1 MIRGSLGSQGR
12 LQHCC
17 SIGRTGTLG
26 RLGRLVCFLLVL
38 CILGCG
44 GKQEEV
50 KGPLASDIRTELVS
64 DSVGHK
70 VGEGLAY
77 ATISIESPVGI
88 TPLCQSNFAIW
99 LSTVLDR
106 EMPSDSDPVKA
117 LARAWALT
125 AAANNNRSYINNQTD
140 LEQSGKKE
148 VYTKI
153 EIRKHYENSD
163 YITYMMETNTYTGG
177 LHGGHSNVGYTFNKT
192 DMSLSDLISPDKVM
206 EYRKTITDELGK
218 KLVRDPSKLFDL
230 LLVDES
236 CRSQGLVPLPANG
249 AYLEGDS
256 LVFQYQEYEIAPYSA
271 GMPSVSVKFN

>member
-1 MIRGSLGSQGR
+1 MVVGMMS
-12 LQHCC
+12 
-17 SIGRTGTLG
+17 
-26 RLGRLVCFLLVL
+26 
-38 CILGCG
+38 CG
-44 GKQEEV
+44 GKKEEV

-70 VGEGLAY
+70 VGEGVAY
-77 ATISIESPVGI
+77 ATINIEAPVGI
-88 TPLCQSNFAIW
+88 TPLCKSNFAVW

-117 LARAWALT
+117 LERAWALT
-125 AAANNNRSYINNQTD
+125 AAANNHRSYVNNQSE
-140 LEQSGKKE
+140 LEHDGKTE
-148 VYTKI
+148 VYTRVN
-153 EIRKHYENSD
+153 IRKHYENSD

-177 LHGGHSNVGYTFNKT
+177 IHGGHSKVGYTFNKT

-206 EYRKTITDELGK
+206 EYRRAITEELGK
-218 KLVRDPSKLFDL
+218 KLVRNPSKLFDL

-236 CRSQGLVPLPANG
+236 CRAQGLVPLPANG

-271 GMPSVSVKFN
+271 GMPCVKIAFGY